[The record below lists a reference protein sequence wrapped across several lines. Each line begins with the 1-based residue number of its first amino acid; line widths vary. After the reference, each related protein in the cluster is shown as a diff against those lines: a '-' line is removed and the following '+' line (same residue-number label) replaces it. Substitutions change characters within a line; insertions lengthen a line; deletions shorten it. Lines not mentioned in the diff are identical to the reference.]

1 MKRILAMGSL
11 ALSLTT
17 LPLRAQNDPHVGTW
31 KLNVAK
37 SQYTGTAAP
46 KSETRTVVAQVK

>member
-37 SQYTGTAAP
+37 SQYTSTAAP